1 MPESNIVPVPR
12 LPDRETSQTIG
23 LLRWVLMLL
32 VVVIH
37 TNLVPDSGA
46 AAGSYASVYHAAEHV
61 VWLANPLF
69 FLISGYL
76 FMASSEAFSMRLY
89 GEKLRRRL
97 RTWLLPYLLWNA
109 LFLCFYMVASL
120 RFSAL
125 SGVVPSVHEIRFTDV
140 LKAFVCI
147 RGEGLN
153 SGPIDGPLWFL
164 RDLMVLALLLPLPL
178 CYGIVRM
185 HRFSL
190 IVPLLLGIYPY
201 QLGYEQELA
210 CFMIGCYLNLWLPE
224 MAVWLKRP
232 VWVPLC
238 GYAAAVALLSF
249 PWQLPALLSEPL
261 HFVRNLFG
269 MLLIARLCMRVVCRH
284 NSFDW
289 RAFARPVFF
298 VFALHSLFARL
309 LTKFAAG
316 WLVAHNAGCMAF
328 VSVQIVNVACC
339 IGLSLA
345 VYALLKRLLPALC
358 GLLGGFSPK

>member
-1 MPESNIVPVPR
+1 MPESPLVPVPR

-23 LLRWVLMLL
+23 LLRWVLMVL

-76 FMASSEAFSMRLY
+76 FMAIPKGFSMRSY

-109 LFLCFYMVASL
+109 LFLCFYMVASM
-120 RFSAL
+120 RFPAL
-125 SGVVPSVHEIRFTDV
+125 SGVVPSLHEIRFADV

-164 RDLMVLALLLPLPL
+164 RDLMALALLLPL

-185 HRFSL
+185 NRFSL
-190 IVPLLLGIYPY
+190 IVPLLLGALPY
-201 QLGYEQELA
+201 KLGFEYELA
-210 CFMIGCYLNLWLPE
+210 SFMIGCYLNLWLPD
-224 MAVWLKRP
+224 MAAWLKRP
-232 VWVPLC
+232 VWIPLC
-238 GYAAAVALLSF
+238 GYAAAVVLLSF
-249 PWQLPALLSEPL
+249 PLQLSAMLSEPL
-261 HFVRNLFG
+261 LFVRNLFG

-298 VFALHSLFARL
+298 VFALHSLFARV
-309 LTKFAAG
+309 LTKYAAG
-316 WLVAHNAGCMAF
+316 WLVAHHAGCMAF

-339 IGLSLA
+339 IVLSLA
-345 VYALLKRLLPALC
+345 AYQLLGRLAPAFCRLLA
-358 GLLGGFSPK
+358 GFQEK

>member
-1 MPESNIVPVPR
+1 MVPVPR

-23 LLRWVLMLL
+23 LLRWVLMVL

-37 TNLVPDSGA
+37 TNLVPDAGA
-46 AAGSYASVYHAAEHV
+46 VAGRYASVYHAAEHV

-76 FMASSEAFSMRLY
+76 FMASSKGFSMRLY

-97 RTWLLPYLLWNA
+97 HTWLLPYLLWNA

-120 RFSAL
+120 RFPAM

-140 LKAFVCI
+140 LEAFVCI

-164 RDLMVLALLLPLPL
+164 RDLMVLALLLPL
-178 CYGIVRM
+178 CYGVMRL

-190 IVPLLLGIYPY
+190 IVPLLLGVLPY
-201 QLGYEQELA
+201 KLGFEYELA
-210 CFMIGCYLNLWLPE
+210 SFMIGCYLNLWLPD
-224 MAVWLKRP
+224 MAAWLKRP

-238 GYAAAVALLSF
+238 GYAAAVALLSL
-249 PWQLPALLSEPL
+249 PWQLPAPLSEPL
-261 HFVRNLFG
+261 LFVRNLFG

-284 NSFDW
+284 HSFDW
-289 RAFARPVFF
+289 RNFARPVFF
-298 VFALHSLFARL
+298 VFALHSLFARV
-309 LTKFAAG
+309 LTKYAAG
-316 WLVAHNAGCMAF
+316 WLVAHHAGCMAF
-328 VSVQIVNVACC
+328 VSVQLLNVACC

-345 VYALLKRLLPALC
+345 AYLLLGRLAPAFCRLLA
-358 GLLGGFSPK
+358 GFQEK